1 MKSKQVRSH
10 FQRSGSEKLLLAVFY
25 ILITLCMLLCL
36 FPFLLMLTSS
46 FMDEKEI
53 VTEGYKLLP
62 KTWSVNAYQFLLKNP
77 RKLLNAYG
85 ITIFITVVGTAIGLI
100 IMAMAG
106 YVLNRKDF
114 YYRNGLSFFI
124 YFTTLFSAGLV
135 PTYLL
140 YVRYLGLKDSIFAII
155 LPNLVSAWSV
165 FLMRNFLKSI
175 PDSLY
180 ESAMID
186 GANDFAIFWKVFMPL
201 IIPSLATVGLFTAL
215 AYWNEWYNAM
225 LYINDESLIPLQLY
239 LQKMVNEA
247 NIQKLIMQGVAI
259 DTTQL
264 PNQSV
269 KMAVAVLATGPVVLF
284 YPFVQRYFVSGLT
297 IGAVK
302 E

>member
-1 MKSKQVRSH
+1 MKQAHGRSH
-10 FQRSGSEKLLLAVFY
+10 FRRSGGDKLLLAVFY
-25 ILITLCMLLCL
+25 ALITACMLLCL

-62 KTWSVNAYQFLLKNP
+62 KVWSNKAYAFLLANP
-77 RKLLNAYG
+77 HKLLNAYG
-85 ITIFITVVGTAIGLI
+85 VTIFITVVGTAIGLI
-100 IMAMAG
+100 IMSMAG

-140 YVRYLGLKDSIFAII
+140 YVRYLGLKDNILAIL
-155 LPNLVSAWSV
+155 LPNLVSVWSI

-186 GANDFAIFWKVFMPL
+186 GANDFAIFWRVFMPL

-225 LYINDESLIPLQLY
+225 LYINDEALVPLQLY

-247 NIQKLIMQGVAI
+247 NIQKLILQGVTI
-259 DTTQL
+259 DTSQL

-302 E
+302 G

>member
-1 MKSKQVRSH
+1 MKKRQVRSH
-10 FQRSGSEKLLLAVFY
+10 FQKSGSEKLLLAAFY
-25 ILITLCMLLCL
+25 ILVTICMLLCL

-155 LPNLVSAWSV
+155 LPNLVSVWSV